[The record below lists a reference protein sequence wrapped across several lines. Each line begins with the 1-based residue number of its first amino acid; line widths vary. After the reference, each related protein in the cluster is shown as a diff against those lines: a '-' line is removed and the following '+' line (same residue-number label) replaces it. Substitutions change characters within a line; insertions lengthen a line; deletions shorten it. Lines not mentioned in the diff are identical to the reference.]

1 MTAALTAVSAKLAP
15 VLDLDARLALAGAVM
30 DERIALA
37 HLAVDINTAHL
48 PAADPLPEITAPP
61 HIVPQPV
68 PCPYSTPVATVLWR
82 ARQRLQEYG
91 WLRGQLR
98 DEQGAA
104 CAAGHIRAV
113 AHGRAQYEDAL
124 AVLLDVIRRDFGV
137 DGIPAWNDAQ
147 TSARPV
153 IVAFERAADLAHTR
167 QQ

>member
-1 MTAALTAVSAKLAP
+1 MSAKPAP
-15 VLDLDARLALAGAVM
+15 VLDLDARLALASAVM
-30 DERIALA
+30 GERITLA

-61 HIVPQPV
+61 HIVPQPE
-68 PCPYSTPVATVLWR
+68 PCPYSTPIATVLWR
-82 ARQRLQEYG
+82 AQQRLQEYG

-113 AHGRAQYEDAL
+113 AHGRDEYEDAR
-124 AVLLDVIRRDFGV
+124 AVLLEVVRRDFGA

-147 TSARPV
+147 TSPAPV
-153 IVAFERAADLAHTR
+153 LLAFGRAAELAHTR

>member
-1 MTAALTAVSAKLAP
+1 MIATLTAVSAKSAP
-15 VLDLDARLALAGAVM
+15 VLDLDARLALVGAAM

-37 HLAVDINTAHL
+37 HLAVDVNTAHL

-61 HIVPQPV
+61 HITPQPN
-68 PCPYSTPVATVLWR
+68 PCPYSTPIATVLWR

-113 AHGRAQYEDAL
+113 AHGRDEYEDAL
-124 AVLLDVIRRDFGV
+124 AVLLEIVRRDFGA

-147 TSARPV
+147 PDARPV
-153 IVAFERAADLAHTR
+153 ILAFGRAAELAHTR
-167 QQ
+167 NQ